1 MASYAMS
8 LQSISTTTLNNL
20 SCNHQSHRNSLLGFS
35 KHFKTLGISS
45 NGSGFSSRSTSTPE
59 NLTLSRALSQNGHIE
74 NSRPS
79 KFIDP
84 FFLSFEDISY
94 IFKHDLKIHKLS
106 FRFFIFFVLENSGRI
121 QELSVYELNELDR
134 HSPKIL
140 KNAASLTFGLGDL
153 VPFTNKLYT
162 GDLKKRVGITAG
174 LCVVIAHVPEKKGER
189 FEATYSFY
197 FGDYGHLS
205 VQGPYLTYEDSFL
218 AITGGT
224 GIFEGAYGQVK
235 LQQLVYPTKLL
246 YTFYLKGL
254 AGDLPAELT
263 GTPVP
268 PSKDVKPAP
277 EAKTLEPSGVIC
289 NFTN

>member
-79 KFIDP
+79 
-84 FFLSFEDISY
+84 
-94 IFKHDLKIHKLS
+94 
-106 FRFFIFFVLENSGRI
+106 RI

-140 KNAASLTFGLGDL
+140 KNAISLTFGLGDL

-174 LCVVIAHVPEKKGER
+174 LCVVIAHVPEKKGDR

-205 VQGPYLTYEDSFL
+205 VQGPYMTYEDSFL

-235 LQQLVYPTKLL
+235 LQQLVYPTKLF

-254 AGDLPAELT
+254 AGDLFYNLPAELT

-277 EAKTLEPSGVIC
+277 EAKALEPSGVISHY
-289 NFTN
+289 TN

>member
-1 MASYAMS
+1 MASSAMS
-8 LQSISTTTLNNL
+8 LQSISMTTLNNL
-20 SCNHQSHRNSLLGFS
+20 SCNQQFHRSSLLGFS
-35 KHFKTLGISS
+35 KSIQNLGISS
-45 NGSGFSSRSTSTPE
+45 NGQDFSSPLSFTPKK
-59 NLTLSRALSQNGHIE
+59 NLTASRATLSQNGNIE
-74 NSRPS
+74 NPRPS
-79 KFIDP
+79 K
-84 FFLSFEDISY
+84 
-94 IFKHDLKIHKLS
+94 
-106 FRFFIFFVLENSGRI
+106 V
-121 QELSVYELNELDR
+121 QELSVYEINELDR

-140 KNAASLTFGLGDL
+140 KNAFSLMFGLGDL

-174 LCVVIAHVPEKKGER
+174 LCVVIEHVPEKNGDR

-218 AITGGT
+218 AITGGA

-235 LQQLVYPTKLL
+235 LQQLVYPTKLF

-254 AGDLPAELT
+254 ANDLPLELT

-268 PSKDVKPAP
+268 PSKDVEPAP
-277 EAKTLEPSGVIC
+277 EAKALEPSGVIS
-289 NFTN
+289 NYTN

>member
-1 MASYAMS
+1 MASSTIS
-8 LQSISTTTLNNL
+8 LQSISMTTLNNL
-20 SCNHQSHRNSLLGFS
+20 SYSKQFHRSSLLGFS
-35 KHFKTLGISS
+35 KSFQNFGISS
-45 NGSGFSSRSTSTPE
+45 NGPGSSSPTSFTPKKK
-59 NLTLSRALSQNGHIE
+59 LTPTRALSQNLGNTE
-74 NSRPS
+74 NPRPS
-79 KFIDP
+79 K
-84 FFLSFEDISY
+84 
-94 IFKHDLKIHKLS
+94 
-106 FRFFIFFVLENSGRI
+106 V
-121 QELSVYELNELDR
+121 QELSVYEINDLDR

-140 KNAASLTFGLGDL
+140 KNAFSFRFGLGDL

-174 LCVVIAHVPEKKGER
+174 LCVVIEHVPEKNGDR

-218 AITGGT
+218 AITGGA

-235 LQQLVYPTKLL
+235 LQQLVYPTKLF

-254 AGDLPAELT
+254 ANDLPLELI

-268 PSKDVKPAP
+268 PSKDVEPAP
-277 EAKTLEPSGVIC
+277 EAKALKPSGVVS

>member
-20 SCNHQSHRNSLLGFS
+20 SCHHQSHRNSLLGFS

-45 NGSGFSSRSTSTPE
+45 NGSGFSSRSPSTPE

-79 KFIDP
+79 
-84 FFLSFEDISY
+84 
-94 IFKHDLKIHKLS
+94 
-106 FRFFIFFVLENSGRI
+106 RI

-134 HSPKIL
+134 HSPNIL
-140 KNAASLTFGLGDL
+140 KNAACLTFGLGDL

-235 LQQLVYPTKLL
+235 LQQLVYPTKLF

-263 GTPVP
+263 GSPVP

>member
-1 MASYAMS
+1 MASHAIS
-8 LQSISTTTLNNL
+8 LQSISTTTLNDL
-20 SCNHQSHRNSLLGFS
+20 SCSHQSHRSSLLSFY
-35 KHFKTLGISS
+35 KPFQNLGISS
-45 NGSGFSSRSTSTPE
+45 NVQDFSSRSTSTPK
-59 NLTLSRALSQNGHIE
+59 NLSLSQALSKNSGDTEH
-74 NSRPS
+74 SRPS
-79 KFIDP
+79 KLTDQF
-84 FFLSFEDISY
+84 FFLLLSN
-94 IFKHDLKIHKLS
+94 HDLKAHKSNLFS
-106 FRFFIFFVLENSGRI
+106 SLLIKYSGKV
-121 QELSVYELNELDR
+121 QELNVYEINELDR

-140 KNAASLTFGLGDL
+140 KNVMSLKFRLGDL

-162 GDLKKRVGITAG
+162 ADLKKRVGITAG
-174 LCVVIAHVPEKKGER
+174 LCVVIQHVPEKKGDR

-205 VQGPYLTYEDSFL
+205 VQGPYLTYEESFL

-235 LQQLVYPTKLL
+235 LQQLVYPTKLF

-254 AGDLPAELT
+254 ACDLPVELT

-277 EAKTLEPSGVIC
+277 EAKALKPSGIIS

>member
-1 MASYAMS
+1 MASSAMS
-8 LQSISTTTLNNL
+8 LQSISIASLNNL
-20 SCNHQSHRNSLLGFS
+20 SFNHLSHRSSLLGFS
-35 KHFKTLGISS
+35 KSFQNHVITS
-45 NGSGFSSRSTSTPE
+45 NGPNFSSRSSFTPKK
-59 NLTLSRALSQNGHIE
+59 NLITPCQALSQNLGKTE
-74 NSRPS
+74 NFRPS
-79 KFIDP
+79 K
-84 FFLSFEDISY
+84 
-94 IFKHDLKIHKLS
+94 
-106 FRFFIFFVLENSGRI
+106 V
-121 QELSVYELNELDR
+121 QELSVYEINELDR

-140 KNAASLTFGLGDL
+140 KNAFSLMFGLGDL

-174 LCVVIAHVPEKKGER
+174 LCVVIEHVPEKKGER

-218 AITGGT
+218 AIIGGT

-235 LQQLVYPTKLL
+235 LQQIVYPTKLF

-254 AGDLPAELT
+254 AADLPEELT

-268 PSKDVKPAP
+268 PTKEVKPAP
-277 EAKTLEPSGVIC
+277 EAKKLEPNGVIS